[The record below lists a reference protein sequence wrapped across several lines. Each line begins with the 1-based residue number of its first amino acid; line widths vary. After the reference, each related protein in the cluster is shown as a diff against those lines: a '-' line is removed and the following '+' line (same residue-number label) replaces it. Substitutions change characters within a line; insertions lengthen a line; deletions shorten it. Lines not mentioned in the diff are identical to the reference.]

1 MQVTVSG
8 NGPDL
13 VLLPGW
19 GMSAQVW
26 TEVAALLAPQFRVHC
41 VDWSADAAGAPAT
54 LDALADEVA
63 KAVAAPRATVC
74 GWSLGGQLALR
85 WALRAPAQV
94 ARLILVATTPCF
106 VRRPGWDCGMEPAVF
121 DAFAQDLAHD
131 LQGTLQRFIALQA
144 HGDTAER
151 TVIRH
156 LRACIAASDAAALA
170 AGLQLLK
177 RTDLRAEL
185 AQIRQPALVVHGE
198 RDGMVPAGAAEFLQR
213 TLPDAKLATIA
224 GAAHAPFIAQP
235 RAVAQRIAEFCRG

>member
-26 TEVAALLAPQFRVHC
+26 TEMALLLAPQLRVHC
-41 VDWSADAAGAPAT
+41 VDWSADIDDAPAT
-54 LDALADEVA
+54 LDALAD
-63 KAVAAPRATVC
+63 AVGALTAPRATVC

-106 VRRPGWDCGMEPAVF
+106 VRRSGWDHGMEPAVF
-121 DAFAQDLAHD
+121 EAFAQDLARD
-131 LQGTLQRFIALQA
+131 PRVTLQRFIVLQA

-151 TVIRH
+151 TVIRR
-156 LRACIAASDAAALA
+156 LRACMAASDAAALA
-170 AGLQLLK
+170 AGLQILK
-177 RTDLRAEL
+177 QTDLRAEL
-185 AQIRQPALVVHGE
+185 AQIHQPALVFHGE
-198 RDGMVPAGAAEFLQR
+198 CDTVVPAGASDYLQR
-213 TLPDAKLATIA
+213 ALPHARLATIA

-235 RAVAQRIAEFCRG
+235 RAVAQRMAEFCRG